1 MKNLSIKFLCLFCA
15 VFSLSLVSFAQE
27 VQPKSWKNLSETDK
41 TEAKEIQKTDPKSAE
56 KAEAVIERAVKRL
69 GGEKYLQ
76 VKSQIGRGKFSL
88 LQGGVNILY
97 QSFTD
102 IIVYPNKERT
112 DFKAGGVKTVQT
124 NFGDKGWIYDGNSQV
139 IGEQNENQ
147 IDNFKRS
154 MRTNLDN
161 FLRGYWRGKADVSYI
176 GKRQASLG
184 KRNDVVKLM
193 FEDGFEIEFEFAAD
207 DGLPMKSIYRKMNAD
222 NEEIIE
228 EDRFAQFVDINGI
241 NTPYIIDHFTN
252 GKRASRI
259 NYQSVEFNETIP
271 DSIFQKPDNP
281 KDLKKDLKF

>member
-41 TEAKEIQKTDPKSAE
+41 TEVKETQKSDPKSAE
-56 KAEAVIERAVKRL
+56 KADAVIERAVKRL

-102 IIVYPNKERT
+102 IIVYPNMERT

-124 NFGDKGWIYDGNSQV
+124 NFGDKGWIYDGNAQV
-139 IGEQNENQ
+139 IGEQNESQ
-147 IDNFKRS
+147 IDSFKRS

-176 GKRQASLG
+176 GKRPASLG
-184 KRNDVVKLM
+184 KRNDVVKLT

-222 NEEIIE
+222 NEEVTE

-241 NTPYIIDHFTN
+241 KTPYIVDHFTN
-252 GKRASRI
+252 GKRASRV

-271 DSIFQKPDNP
+271 DSIFQKPDNA
-281 KDLKKDLKF
+281 KNLKDLKF